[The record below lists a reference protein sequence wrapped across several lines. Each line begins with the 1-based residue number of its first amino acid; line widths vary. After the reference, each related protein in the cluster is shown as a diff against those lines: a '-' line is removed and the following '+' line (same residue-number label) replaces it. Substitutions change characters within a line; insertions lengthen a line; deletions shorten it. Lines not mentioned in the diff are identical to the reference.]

1 MLRDSAATVFT
12 MHDVE
17 RLGIAR
23 VTELL
28 LLLLLLLL
36 PSLLLPPPPLLLL
49 LTTR

>member
-28 LLLLLLLL
+28 LLLLLLL